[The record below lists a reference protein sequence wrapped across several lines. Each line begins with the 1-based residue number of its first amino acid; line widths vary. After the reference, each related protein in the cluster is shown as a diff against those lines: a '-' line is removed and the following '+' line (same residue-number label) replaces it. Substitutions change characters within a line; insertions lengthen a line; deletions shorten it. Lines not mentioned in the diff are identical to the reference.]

1 MPLFELKSVISHRLR
16 RDTDDLVAFIVDKCP
31 KGVLFFL
38 IGRPDQEKALVKTLR
53 TLRLCG
59 EAKYK

>member
-1 MPLFELKSVISHRLR
+1 
-16 RDTDDLVAFIVDKCP
+16 VAFIVDKCP